1 MTENAEN
8 PLIEAFRTGIPPYA
22 VVVLD
27 TDDIFDEVVLE
38 TESNVGSSFVKTSLL
53 KSITWLASNHIYG
66 EMYKPE
72 ISGSKIKQGF
82 ENKFD
87 KMSEQALL
95 QRNVKIPAS
104 KYRLTFEEKFL
115 PHIRFVEVPEDLAL
129 EWKEQIPARG
139 MSDWP
144 TAQLAALVAPAII
157 YTRNLKDLRP
167 FAPNDLVPL
176 KKAGE
181 DVANGDALFA
191 GGTLIVGGTGVGAI
205 EITKRVAKALDI
217 PPLVVGAIIV
227 GVLLWI
233 LSDAERRT
241 KASNFTNAVLEIVGP
256 VVESARAARVLFRE
270 SEVLPRLNSS
280 LTERIGQLLVRS
292 APLLATEIHEKLVS
306 GLQVPVISISEV
318 RYALESCPSFVHPRG
333 DRYRWQVGIRR
344 EPGRLPNGRFT

>member
-8 PLIEAFRTGIPPYA
+8 TLIEAFRTGIPPYA
-22 VVVLD
+22 VGVLD
-27 TDDIFDEVVLE
+27 TDYIFDEVVLE
-38 TESNVGSSFVKTSLL
+38 TEFNAASSFFKISQF
-53 KSITWLASNHIYG
+53 KSITWLASNHIYD

-72 ISGSKIKQGF
+72 ISGSEIKQGF

-181 DVANGDALFA
+181 DVANGDALLA
-191 GGTLIVGGTGVGAI
+191 GGTLVVGGTGVGAI
-205 EITKRVAKALDI
+205 EITKRVAKALGI
-217 PPLVVGAIIV
+217 PPLIIGAITI

-233 LSDAERRT
+233 LSDTERRM
-241 KASNFTNAVLEIVGP
+241 KASKFTNAVLEIVGP
-256 VVESARAARVLFRE
+256 VVESARAAKTLFRE
-270 SEVLPRLNSS
+270 SEVLPRPNPS
-280 LTERIGQLLVRS
+280 LTELIGQLLVRS
-292 APLLATEIHEKLVS
+292 APLLAQEIYEELVT

-318 RYALESCPSFVHPRG
+318 RHALKSCPSFVHPHG

-344 EPGRLPNGRFT
+344 EPYRLPNGRST